1 MRIYTKQYSKDA
13 LLDGYKEILQD
24 LGIRPSESC
33 KVQVVVKKGEE
44 SPYRF
49 SLLMR
54 QVIDQEQ
61 ELAEIYAI
69 GGVYFAINN
78 SNNVAFCKSGVRH
91 PAAKIPPDCLYF
103 ERNLQQFPHSAIC

>member
-1 MRIYTKQYSKDA
+1 MRIYTKQYSKEA
-13 LLDGYKEILQD
+13 LLEGYKSILQD
-24 LGIRPSESC
+24 LGISPLDSC

-54 QVIDQEQ
+54 QVIDQ

-91 PAAKIPPDCLYF
+91 PAAKIPPDCLFF
-103 ERNLQQFPHSAIC
+103 ERNLQQFPHLAKC